1 MLQNLL
7 FMEKEN
13 PRSFF
18 VFHLEQLSFPP
29 YECPGLCQHRPG
41 DSYGKTQKC
50 SKWKTE
56 KATWVFF
63 FYKYGKFCSV
73 LPNKKVV
80 LKPLF
85 SEECTTYYFFFM
97 KSNYFFLLS
106 AGKNPFEIQ
115 FFSKVVAQFL
125 PIFRALYGVDVDVVA
140 VRSVVLTVVFSKPF
154 SIWLLNSK
162 FSKKYVVIHCTYIN
176 IVAHNI

>member
-1 MLQNLL
+1 MTLELWL
-7 FMEKEN
+7 
-13 PRSFF
+13 FF
-18 VFHLEQLSFPP
+18 VCKDVTRYLLISDMKLHQLTHYNWRKFPV
-29 YECPGLCQHRPG
+29 YSQNVDKQVFLALICK
-41 DSYGKTQKC
+41 SAAFVAKC
-50 SKWKTE
+50 SKIRKICVLLT
-56 KATWVFF
+56 TFF
-63 FYKYGKFCSV
+63 FV
-73 LPNKKVV
+73 
-80 LKPLF
+80 
-85 SEECTTYYFFFM
+85 